1 LGLNKTL
8 RRLMVEY
15 SCGYDI
21 VPECIGKLRLNP
33 FQRLCHLHLACRR
46 WDSDT
51 NGSLFDDLAGLLCE
65 SRNLC
70 QLVLEGFRLAEEDME
85 PLISGLSQSL
95 SIALLSFRND
105 HFDHEASDLFV
116 AYMQT
121 PKSTAHSLCSLD
133 MQSSFPNIAS
143 LIAIPL
149 HLKKS
154 PGPTIGSS
162 LQSLEIKDLDDIEFF
177 PTGW

>member
-1 LGLNKTL
+1 
-8 RRLMVEY
+8 
-15 SCGYDI
+15 
-21 VPECIGKLRLNP
+21 
-33 FQRLCHLHLACRR
+33 
-46 WDSDT
+46 
-51 NGSLFDDLAGLLCE
+51 
-65 SRNLC
+65 
-70 QLVLEGFRLAEEDME
+70 ME

-116 AYMQT
+116 AYMET

-133 MQSSFPNIAS
+133 MQSSFAS

-162 LQSLEIKDLDDIEFF
+162 LQSLEIKDLDDVEFF
-177 PTGW
+177 PTLDGSAANILITSLQFGRLRRSDASHAHPAVDSCAETSSWHGRSASYGSRRLLATGDGSPYRKWTQK